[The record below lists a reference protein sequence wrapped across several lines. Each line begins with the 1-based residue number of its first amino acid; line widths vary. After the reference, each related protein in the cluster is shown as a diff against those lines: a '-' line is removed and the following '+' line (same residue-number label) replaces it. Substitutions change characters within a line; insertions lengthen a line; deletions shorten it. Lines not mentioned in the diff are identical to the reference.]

1 MNVQEKI
8 NVIKE
13 HKADFISA
21 LNAYLDSMYNMTDSY
36 LDENGDL
43 KDFLEPDEKA
53 QAFVKEL
60 LDDEKK
66 YENVRQKILN
76 DDFELSLYEINLAG
90 LAMAYVAIRFSN
102 LIEALN
108 KTKDQ
113 ATELSQL
120 LMSADNEW
128 RETDNKLN

>member
-1 MNVQEKI
+1 MNVQEKR

-66 YENVRQKILN
+66 YESVRQKILN

-90 LAMAYVAIRFSN
+90 LAMAYIAIRFSN
-102 LIEALN
+102 MIEAFN

-113 ATELSQL
+113 ATHLSQL
-120 LMSADNEW
+120 LVSPTMSGKEQTIN
-128 RETDNKLN
+128 